1 MKKRVLLATVL
12 TVAMATSLT
21 GCGSTAQNSQP
32 AAQTTAA
39 PAASGETAEVKEPVA
54 PAALDTITMMVN
66 YKATEAPAEDN
77 PIIVGIEEHTGVDV
91 DINWV
96 PQDAYSEKI
105 NTLMASKQLPMITV
119 IREVKSSGVVS
130 AARAGMFWDVAPYID
145 QFENLSK
152 ISPVVWK
159 NVQTDGKQF
168 MIPRIRQT
176 ARQGVMLRTDW
187 LKNLGMEMPTTV
199 EELHDVLYAFTYQ
212 DPDGNGVDDTIG
224 LSMSDSDLK
233 RAAAQFAIYAG
244 GINEWSANEDGTF
257 TSQYE
262 TQEYTDAL
270 TMFRTWF
277 EEGLINKDFP
287 VNKDELTN
295 FTNGYA
301 GAMIMGNI
309 EDASSRLT
317 NLNAINPDATI
328 DVLQILT
335 VEPGGEQRLL
345 GYQGFNGAMA
355 IPTTSVK
362 TEEELLA
369 VLSFLDKLGDPE
381 ICDMFNYGIEGESYT
396 IENGGISQNEEQQL
410 AYASRYN
417 QIRQMTPFYTFQNL
431 LPTQQTELAKHI
443 VELMTENETLTI
455 ANPAVPFISETEVN
469 SGGELGVFI
478 EDAATNYVIGEIS
491 LEDYQKSVENW
502 LNDGGHQIGEDY
514 AAQYN
519 AQ

>member
-1 MKKRVLLATVL
+1 MKKRVLLAAAL
-12 TVAMATSLT
+12 TAAMTTSLA
-21 GCGSTAQNSQP
+21 GCSSSSENSQP
-32 AAQTTAA
+32 APTQ
-39 PAASGETAEVKEPVA
+39 AASGETSA
-54 PAALDTITMMVN
+54 PADAQPASLDTITMMVN
-66 YKATEAPAEDN
+66 YKATEAPADDN

-96 PQDAYSEKI
+96 PQDAYSEKV
-105 NTLMASKQLPMITV
+105 NTLMASKQLPMISV
-119 IREVKSSGVVS
+119 IREVKSSGVVN

-152 ISPVVWK
+152 IDPIIWK

-187 LKNLGMEMPTTV
+187 LENLGMEMPTTID
-199 EELHDVLYAFTYQ
+199 ELHNVLYAFTYN

-224 LSMSDSDLK
+224 LTMSDSDLK
-233 RAAAQFAIYAG
+233 KAATQFAVYSG

-262 TQEYTDAL
+262 TQEYTDSL

-317 NLNAINPDATI
+317 NLNAINPEATI

-335 VEPGGEQRLL
+335 KEPGGEERLM
-345 GYQGFNGAMA
+345 GYQGFNGAMV

-396 IENGGISQNEEQQL
+396 LADGGISQNEEQQL
-410 AYASRYN
+410 VYASRYN

-431 LPTQQTELAKHI
+431 VPTEQTEIAKH
-443 VELMTENETLTI
+443 VTKLMTENEAKTI
-455 ANPAVPFISETEVN
+455 PNPAVPFISDTDVN
-469 SGGELGVFI
+469 SGGELTVFI
-478 EDAATNYVIGEIS
+478 EDAATNYVIGETS
-491 LEDYQKSVENW
+491 LEEYQKAVSDW
-502 LNDGGHQIGEDY
+502 LDNGARQIGEEY